1 MITVPAIH
9 PCPELHIDAD
19 VPELRLIAH
28 TLTLIHQRGATNPLC
43 FQHELMLGDGPECDA
58 ANKAF
63 ARAMSDALDQSVYLS
78 TYLEVRHHIEHAEA
92 TAFRPL
98 WAAHIARSIYEQIGA

>member
-1 MITVPAIH
+1 MIVIPAMH

-43 FQHELMLGDGPECDA
+43 FQHEHMLGDGPECDA

-63 ARAMSDALDQSVYLS
+63 ARAMSDALDPYLFFTS
-78 TYLEVRHHIEHAEA
+78 YLVIEHDVDEKQASS
-92 TAFRPL
+92 FRPP